1 MPTAFFTHCPFHL
14 RGAHG
19 KVRSMSRHP
28 ALPALP
34 LAALLLLPILTAE
47 TLGQAGEPDPGFS
60 ILAQP
65 AGITEL
71 TPDEETPDTSDENYT
86 VIGPHLTR
94 DAYLAL
100 RGTDDDYVLR
110 TRWQIVRTALDG
122 TELGREQREIVIGDG
137 YVTETGTAERIIQD
151 FATARTL
158 TRAPALDGPV
168 MRNEP
173 VVSHVHRQ
181 MNTFAFY
188 TEGGTLDAVTGPGG
202 TSFDRFW
209 IEAAMGVRL
218 AEADLISSTTAD
230 GTIELRRSADGAPVF
245 SHRSDG
251 LGAGAPAALFRGWLQ
266 HTVPVH
272 PDALATLSDAAGLPE
287 QFSFL
292 VYSPSSPQGRRESW
306 ARLSSHEDQASF
318 PWPDGLA
325 PARADSYQIDDP
337 AIGLLLQTGLDA
349 AAQPSATP
357 IEADFLA
364 AADAAQ
370 RRADPAGAYL
380 ALYQS
385 SHHQGP
391 CGNDTPSPVC
401 NRMSQVTAAGIG
413 NSTFENLMTGISRM
427 QSDRPSALTI
437 LREHLRRDGLEGA
450 AANLLAAQALA
461 ALRSAQP
468 DALPDLNLPAL
479 FATSARNDPFA
490 PMTFWHGGRY
500 VASQGDV
507 ETAWLLFDIARALP
521 ASRSMPPSLE
531 AAAMS
536 EQLQTL
542 APGFFVQ
549 TYLPAAEADPAD
561 ETGDSDEN

>member
-1 MPTAFFTHCPFHL
+1 
-14 RGAHG
+14 
-19 KVRSMSRHP
+19 MSRHL
-28 ALPALP
+28 AVPALP
-34 LAALLLLPILTAE
+34 LAALLLLPTLTAE

-71 TPDEETPDTSDENYT
+71 APDADTPDTSDEDYT

-100 RGTDDDYVLR
+100 RGSEDDRVLR
-110 TRWQIVRTALDG
+110 TRWQIRREALDG
-122 TELGREQREIVIGDG
+122 TELGSEQREIVIGDG

-151 FATARTL
+151 FTTARTL
-158 TRAPALDGPV
+158 TRTPALDGPV

-173 VVSHVHRQ
+173 IVSHVHRQ

-188 TEGGTLDAVTGPGG
+188 TDGGTLDAVTGPGG

-218 AEADLISSTTAD
+218 AETGLISTTTED
-230 GTIELRRSADGAPVF
+230 GTIELRRSADGEPVF
-245 SHRSDG
+245 SHVNDG
-251 LGAGAPAALFRGWLQ
+251 LGAGQPAALFRGWLQ
-266 HTVPVH
+266 HAVPVH
-272 PDALATLSDAAGLPE
+272 PDALATLTDAAGLPE
-287 QFSFL
+287 RFSFL
-292 VYSPSSPQGRRESW
+292 VYSPSSPDGRRETW
-306 ARLSSHEDQASF
+306 TRLSSHEDEASF

-337 AIGLLLQTGLDA
+337 AIRLLLQVGLDA

-357 IEADFLA
+357 TEADFLA

-380 ALYQS
+380 ALYQR

-391 CGNDTPSPVC
+391 CGDSPSPVC
-401 NRMSQVTAAGIG
+401 NRISQVTAAGIG
-413 NSTFENLMTGISRM
+413 NAAFETLMSGISQM
-427 QSDRPSALTI
+427 QSDRVSALTI
-437 LREHLRRDGLEGA
+437 LRGHLHRDGLEGA
-450 AANLLAAQALA
+450 AVNLLAAQSLA
-461 ALRSAQP
+461 VLRSTQP
-468 DALPDLNLPAL
+468 EIMPDLNLPTL
-479 FATSARNDPFA
+479 FADSARKDPFA

-507 ETAWLLFDIARALP
+507 ETTWLLFDIARALP
-521 ASRSMPPSLE
+521 ASRSLPPSLE

-536 EQLQTL
+536 EQLRTL

-549 TYLPAAEADPAD
+549 TNPPTAETNTTD
-561 ETGDSDEN
+561 ETGNSDEN

>member
-1 MPTAFFTHCPFHL
+1 MLRHL
-14 RGAHG
+14 
-19 KVRSMSRHP
+19 V
-28 ALPALP
+28 LPALA
-34 LAALLLLPILTAE
+34 LALPGLPAHAMI
-47 TLGQAGEPDPGFS
+47 QAGEPDPGFS

-65 AGITEL
+65 TGITE
-71 TPDEETPDTSDENYT
+71 PMPQDSGPDTRNEDYT

-100 RGTDDDYVLR
+100 RGSEDSRVLR
-110 TRWQIVRTALDG
+110 TRWRIERTTLDG
-122 TELGREQREIVIGDG
+122 TVLGSEQREIVIGDG
-137 YVTETGTAERIIQD
+137 YVTETGTAERVIQD
-151 FATARTL
+151 FATSRTL
-158 TRAPALDGPV
+158 TRTPALDGPV

-173 VVSHVHRQ
+173 FVSHVHRQ
-181 MNTFAFY
+181 MNTFAYY

-218 AEADLISSTTAD
+218 AEAGLVATTAED
-230 GTIELRRSADGAPVF
+230 GTVELRRSADGEPVF
-245 SHRSDG
+245 SHLDDG
-251 LGAGAPAALFRGWLQ
+251 LGAGRQAALFRGWLQ

-272 PDALATLSDAAGLPE
+272 PDALATLTDAAGLPE
-287 QFSFL
+287 RFSFL
-292 VYSPSSPQGRRESW
+292 VYSPSSPDGRRETW
-306 ARLSSHEDQASF
+306 TRLSSHEDEASF

-337 AIGLLLQTGLDA
+337 AIRLLLQTGLDA
-349 AAQPSATP
+349 AAQPSAAPT
-357 IEADFLA
+357 EAEFLA

-380 ALYQS
+380 ALYQT

-391 CGNDTPSPVC
+391 CGSDTPSPVC

-413 NSTFENLMTGISRM
+413 NTAFETLMTGISQM
-427 QSDRPSALTI
+427 QADRVSAVTI
-437 LREHLRRDGLEGA
+437 LSEHLHRDGLEGA

-461 ALRSAQP
+461 VLRNSQP
-468 DALPDLNLPAL
+468 EVLPDLNLPAL

-500 VASQGDV
+500 VASRGDV

-521 ASRSMPPSLE
+521 ASRSLPPSLE
-531 AAAMS
+531 TTAMS
-536 EQLQTL
+536 EQLETL
-542 APGFFVQ
+542 APGFFVRVGDAPVDA
-549 TYLPAAEADPAD
+549 PAVEEADANVDAD
-561 ETGDSDEN
+561 TNTDEN